1 MQNSDQLHLI
11 DQGNPLLAPLLPER
25 SFSQWAEDLHFDP
38 VPNRQTV
45 GLQVSESHLHLVE
58 QVFIPSQRSIVL
70 AMSLAAMMISSLRRR
85 DPRIPAN
92 RHYPYQLATYSE
104 KVSKRSLNQIPWL
117 GEGAPGVILQGPT
130 GSSKSHSCDA
140 YLRLLPQYVDHD
152 AHHECGWLKLR
163 QLIYLRVPMPADFSR
178 KGLLLNIVWKIDE
191 ALSTSYGDEINN
203 RITQEQ
209 LLVEV
214 LKILA
219 VHRCGLLILEEV
231 QERNV
236 SSIGLGSEFS
246 TVFLKIM
253 NSGVP
258 LALVGNPKSFDRI
271 MSFSQDQ
278 RRLTSGGQF
287 DFAPAFDHTDE
298 EWGLDLVPGVWG
310 WSVFPQDDEPIQ
322 NLPRFLFERTGGI
335 PAVLSL
341 YRRECLVEAFRAGA
355 QRVTRNH
362 ADAAFWSPAMVG
374 MHRLIDAYVK
384 KDLQALAQSFT
395 DQPITFLRDVWSRER
410 RRRGESD
417 ERKK

>member
-1 MQNSDQLHLI
+1 MQNSNQLFLI
-11 DQGNPLLAPLLPER
+11 DQGNPLLTPFLPER
-25 SFSQWAEDLHFDP
+25 SFNQWAEDLYFDP
-38 VPNRQTV
+38 ISHRSTTE
-45 GLQVSESHLHLVE
+45 LQISESHLHLVE

-70 AMSLAAMMISSLRRR
+70 AMSLAALMISSLRRR
-85 DPRIPAN
+85 DPRVPVN
-92 RHYPYQLATYSE
+92 RHYQYRLAQYSD
-104 KVSKRSLNQIPWL
+104 KVNKYNLNDIPWL

-152 AHHECGWLKLR
+152 ANDQCGWIKLR

-178 KGLLLNIVWKIDE
+178 KGLLLNIIWKIDE
-191 ALSTSYGDEINN
+191 ALGTTYGGEVNN

-214 LKILA
+214 IKLLA
-219 VHRCGLLILEEV
+219 IHRCGLLILEEV

-236 SSIGLGSEFS
+236 SSSGWGSEFS

-258 LALVGNPKSFDRI
+258 LALVGNPMSFARI

-287 DFAPAFDHTDE
+287 DFVPAFDHADE

-310 WSVFPQDDEPIQ
+310 WSVFPEADEPID
-322 NLPRFLFERTGGI
+322 NLSQFLFERTGGI
-335 PAVLSL
+335 PAALSL

-355 QRVTRNH
+355 RRVTRDH
-362 ADAAFWSPAMVG
+362 VDAAFWSPAMVG
-374 MHRLIDAYVK
+374 MHGLIEAYVK
-384 KDLQALAQSFT
+384 KDLQTLAQSFT
-395 DQPITFLRDVWSRER
+395 DQPIAFLRDIWAREQSRR
-410 RRRGESD
+410 D
-417 ERKK
+417 EGDV

>member
-1 MQNSDQLHLI
+1 MPNSNQLLLI
-11 DQGNPLLAPLLPER
+11 DQGNPLLTPFLPER
-25 SFSQWAEDLHFDP
+25 GFSQWAEDLYFDP
-38 VPNRQTV
+38 VPNRSTT
-45 GLQVSESHLHLVE
+45 GLQISESHLHLVE

-70 AMSLAAMMISSLRRR
+70 AMNLAALIISSLRRR
-85 DPRIPAN
+85 DPRLPAN
-92 RHYPYQLATYSE
+92 RLYLYQLATYSDR
-104 KVSKRSLNQIPWL
+104 VSKYNLNDMPWL

-152 AHHECGWLKLR
+152 ANDECGWIKLR

-178 KGLLLNIVWKIDE
+178 KGLLLNIIWKIDE
-191 ALSTSYGDEINN
+191 ALGTRYGSEINN
-203 RITQEQ
+203 RVTQEQ

-219 VHRCGLLILEEV
+219 IHRCGLLILEEV

-236 SSIGLGSEFS
+236 SSSGWGIEFS

-258 LALVGNPKSFDRI
+258 LVLVGNPMSFARI

-287 DFAPAFDHTDE
+287 DFVPAFDHTDE

-310 WSVFPQDDEPIQ
+310 WSVLPEADEPID
-322 NLPRFLFERTGGI
+322 NLPQFLFERTGGI
-335 PAVLSL
+335 PAVLSI

-355 QRVTRNH
+355 RLVTRDH
-362 ADAAFWSPAMVG
+362 VDAAFWSPAMVG
-374 MHRLIDAYVK
+374 MHGLIDAYVK

-395 DQPITFLRDVWSRER
+395 DQPIAFLRDIWTREQR
-410 RRRGESD
+410 RREEGD
-417 ERKK
+417 A

>member
-1 MQNSDQLHLI
+1 MPNSDQFLLI
-11 DQGNPLLAPLLPER
+11 DQGNPLLAPFLPER
-25 SFSQWAEDLHFDP
+25 SFRQWAEDLYFDP
-38 VPNRQTV
+38 VPNRSTA
-45 GLQVSESHLHLVE
+45 GLQISESHLHLVE
-58 QVFIPSQRSIVL
+58 QVFIPTQRSIEL

-85 DPRIPAN
+85 DPRLPAN
-92 RHYPYQLATYSE
+92 RRYPYQLATYSD
-104 KVSKRSLNQIPWL
+104 KVNKSNLNDIPWL

-140 YLRLLPQYVDHD
+140 YLRLLHQCVDHGAND
-152 AHHECGWLKLR
+152 ECGWIKLQ

-178 KGLLLNIVWKIDE
+178 KGLLLNVVWKIDE
-191 ALSTSYGDEINN
+191 ALGTKYGDEINI
-203 RITQEQ
+203 RMTQEQ

-214 LKILA
+214 LKLLA
-219 VHRCGLLILEEV
+219 IHRCGLLILEEV

-236 SSIGLGSEFS
+236 SSSGWSSEFS

-258 LALVGNPKSFDRI
+258 LALVGNPTSFSRI

-287 DFAPAFDHTDE
+287 NFVPAFDHTVE

-310 WSVFPQDDEPIQ
+310 WTVLPEADEPID
-322 NLPRFLFERTGGI
+322 NLSQFLFERTGGI

-355 QRVTRNH
+355 KRVTRAH
-362 ADAAFWSPAMVG
+362 ADAAFWSPGMVG
-374 MHRLIDAYVK
+374 MHDLIDAYVR
-384 KDLQALAQSFT
+384 KDLKALAQSFT
-395 DQPITFLRDVWSRER
+395 DQPIAFLRDIWAREQR
-410 RRRGESD
+410 RREEGD
-417 ERKK
+417 E